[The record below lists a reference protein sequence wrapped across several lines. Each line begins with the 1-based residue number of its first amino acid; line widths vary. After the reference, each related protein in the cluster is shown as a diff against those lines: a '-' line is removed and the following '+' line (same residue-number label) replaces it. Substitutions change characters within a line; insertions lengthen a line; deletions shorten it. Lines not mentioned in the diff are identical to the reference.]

1 MAINAQKFLPSG
13 TSGGA
18 LAKVSKTIKKNSVVV
33 SLSETSIKNVGII
46 RVKVIQIEDIMR
58 GTLVS
63 RKKNLDEKKR
73 RDSGSRREKLESDL
87 EKKSDIKKDDAKKT
101 GLPKMGFLEWIKNFI
116 GKTILGYFA
125 IRMID
130 HLPKLMPFVKVLAGA
145 ADFIINVGGKL
156 LNALV
161 TFIDW
166 GYKAYDATR
175 GFMKNLFGENQAKQF
190 DKFAGL
196 LNQFLNLAIIVGM
209 ATAAGGGFGK
219 PGKGPKGKPKVTQG
233 RGGQKPTGRPRI
245 TGGTGPKWW
254 ENITSKLKGGPFA
267 KLAGPLSKFAGAAIP
282 FAGAAIGALDAKARF
297 SRGEQLGGWMASIS
311 SALDAFAG
319 SVAAAGLIAGA
330 TGIGIPVFAVLE
342 AIAGVSTAI
351 SIGIDAVLLVSDIIK
366 AFGGPSVPGMAGGG
380 RAPVSRGGRAQGG
393 PRRTIGS
400 EKGKYKRSIPQK
412 PGKVEITSPGADIG
426 GKDKLFGIF
435 PNPLAA
441 AQKVVDAINPFKTVK
456 DAGEELGKT
465 DYFGPILAISAK
477 ITAGQKPSQQDYQ
490 NVGRGL
496 NLLITKGIQDK
507 QLKGG
512 IVAAFA
518 EGGLVDP
525 DVLSAAE
532 TGGDITNWVAKT
544 FQGEIE
550 SNAERTLRMIREN
563 AEKKKYE
570 EGTKEGEGENVG
582 GTAGQ
587 FSPTGLQGDIYKYLL
602 SKGMSDN
609 HALGIM
615 ANIHRESGFRPGV
628 SESGGPGVGLF
639 QYSSDGRKSA
649 FLKAVP
655 DYATNWKGQID
666 FAIKEDV
673 APQYFKQNFSSAQ
686 DAADWWMR
694 KWERPAEYIQ
704 NDKGPKIH
712 AQYLAGL
719 QKYKTQKGYEIP
731 TSGSMQLGS
740 GYGSAGSKIA
750 GELGRFMKKNGVV
763 TGSIHRHPEHPPYS
777 LTSGHSRGSLHYQ
790 GRAID
795 LGGYANE
802 QGPILAAVAEFNR
815 LKGVKPVQLLH
826 AGNEPSGHSDHVH
839 VAYEKGGETLG
850 YPHFAMLGEKGTE
863 IVIDADSAGPAKN
876 MLLAINQAKDY
887 RGVMQA
893 IQQYAP
899 YDALA
904 PQTIVVSALPTQES
918 MEDYGDADGNF
929 VSMSSSGETSNPMD
943 ILYKGG

>member
-1 MAINAQKFLPSG
+1 MAVNPQKFLPAK
-13 TSGGA
+13 GGA
-18 LAKVSKTIKKNSVVV
+18 IVKANKSIIKS
-33 SLSETSIKNVGII
+33 SSSAFLSGQSIKQIGII
-46 RVKVIQIEDIMR
+46 RVKVVEIENILK
-58 GTLVS
+58 GSLALQ
-63 RKKNLDEKKR
+63 KKQLDNKKR
-73 RDSGSRREKLESDL
+73 EASQTRREKLESKL
-87 EKKSDIKKDDAKKT
+87 ETKPNAEKDKVKM
-101 GLPKMGFLEWIKNFI
+101 PKVPGMGFLDWIKNFI
-116 GKTILGYFA
+116 GKIILGYFA
-125 IRMID
+125 VRLVD
-130 HLPKLMPFVKVLAGA
+130 HLPKLMPFVKVIGGA
-145 ADFIINVGGKL
+145 ADFIINIGGKL
-156 LNALV
+156 LDGLV

-175 GFMKNLFGENQAKQF
+175 GFMKNMFGENQAKEF
-190 DKFAGL
+190 DKLSNL
-196 LNQFLNLAIIVGM
+196 LNQFLNLALIVGM

-219 PGKGPKGKPKVTQG
+219 PGRGPKGKPKVTQG
-233 RGGQKPTGRPRI
+233 RGGQKPTGKPKI
-245 TGGTGPKWW
+245 TGDTGPKWW
-254 ENITSKLKGGPFA
+254 QKITSKLSEGPFA
-267 KLAGPLSKFAGAAIP
+267 KLAGPLKKFAGAAIP
-282 FAGAAIGALDAKARF
+282 FVGAAIGEMDAKSRF
-297 SRGEQLGGWMASIS
+297 ARGEQLGGWMARIGA
-311 SALDAFAG
+311 ALDAFAG
-319 SVAAAGLIAGA
+319 SVAVAGLASAA
-330 TGIGIPVFAVLE
+330 TGIGIPAGAVLE
-342 AIAGVSTAI
+342 LVAGVATAI
-351 SIGIDAVLLVSDIIK
+351 SIGIDAVLLVSDIVK
-366 AFGGPSVPGMAGGG
+366 AFGGPSIPGMAGGG
-380 RAPVSRGGRAQGG
+380 RVPVTRGGKIQGG
-393 PRRTIGS
+393 VKREIGGKK
-400 EKGKYKRSIPQK
+400 EKGKYQRVVPQK

-426 GKDKLFGIF
+426 GKDKLFGLF

-441 AQKVVDAINPFKTVK
+441 AKKVVDAINPFKTVK

-465 DYFGPILAISAK
+465 DYFGPILAISSK

-496 NLLITKGIQDK
+496 NLLIAKGIQDK

-532 TGGDITNWVAKT
+532 TGGDISNWVAKT

-550 SNAERTLRMIREN
+550 SNAQKTLRMIREN
-563 AEKKKYE
+563 ADKKKYE
-570 EGTKEGEGENVG
+570 EGSKGKDENVG

-587 FSPTGLQGDIYKYLL
+587 FSPTGLQGDIYRYLL

-639 QYSSDGRKSA
+639 QYSSGGRKTA
-649 FLKAVP
+649 FLRAVP

-694 KWERPAEYIQ
+694 NWERPAEYIQ

-712 AQYLAGL
+712 SQYLAGL

-731 TSGSMQLGS
+731 TSSSMELGA

-750 GELGRFMKKNGVV
+750 GELGRFVKKKGVV
-763 TGSIHRHPEHPPYS
+763 PGSIHEHPEF
-777 LTSGHSRGSLHYQ
+777 GGVKGRHSPNSYHYQ

-795 LGGYANE
+795 LGAYAYE
-802 QGPILAAVAEFNR
+802 QGPVLAAISEFNK
-815 LKGVKPVQLLH
+815 LKGVKPVELLK
-826 AGNEPSGHSDHVH
+826 AGDPGHNDHVH
-839 VAYEKGGETLG
+839 VAYKEGGETLG
-850 YPHFAMLGEKGTE
+850 YPHLATLGEEGEE

-876 MLLAINQAKDY
+876 MLLAINQATGYK
-887 RGVMQA
+887 GVMQA

-904 PQTIVVSALPTQES
+904 PQTIVVSVLPTQQS
-918 MEDYGDADGNF
+918 AGNYGDVGGDF
-929 VSMSSSGETSNPMD
+929 IVMSPSEETSNPMN